1 MSEAEQASS
10 VRPRTS
16 QGERREDPAPQAPSR
31 KSSGESR
38 SRMRSASRLSNRRV
52 RRRDYGS
59 TAPKQPVAAGSSS
72 SQQPPDEAKRGQAS
86 TAFVETS
93 PPTPLSQEASFCRQ
107 ETTLL
112 QNAQSL
118 PAGEEQR
125 TPLLQDAQSPPAEEE
140 QRTPQLQNAQSLPA
154 EEEQRSS
161 MVPTELKS
169 SAAAVPS
176 PRPEQHP
183 QGLFSAYGTA
193 AWSPLSEQQA
203 VKPAAEQ
210 DASSKAGSPK
220 VPDDSVLKTAP
231 MSSRVPGKPNSGTAS
246 LFSSGNASPM
256 VHSFWSMFSSNE
268 YRPALVASQNDYLM
282 CMGSG
287 VVAAALILL
296 AFFVAAHVTAKP
308 KYVEVRGPFGA
319 VRGVAVLVEG
329 RLVHA
334 FNAIPYA
341 AAPVGPLRF
350 ARPVPPQYGT
360 TIDGIHQRYTAC
372 PQPRLGNTGPGTGWI
387 ADEDCLRVNIWIP
400 TGCGLGTSCSGNK
413 TVLVFITGSLFQQG
427 DAGDVTEDGS
437 ILAALGDIAV
447 VTFAYRLGALGFLC
461 TSTARDSGN
470 MGLYDQLAAMEWVH
484 KNIAYFGGNH
494 SEIVVAGHGSGAVS
508 VGLHM
513 LNPNSGWMGY
523 VKRFIVMSN
532 SPYSRQ
538 IDGRAEATNKTAALS
553 RELGCAD
560 PADDVVSANAC
571 LRSVSVTALLEAS
584 SPSREHLTSLFFP
597 AHGTDLMP
605 VRPSDLPHVAT
616 LKSKQ
621 VLIGHTTLEGV
632 HQAALFRNRVAGS
645 VFEASLEKDAVSVL
659 RWLGVP
665 DPEKVVATYAHAASQ
680 HDMEWMQ
687 SVFGTVLSACPV
699 HYFTEHLARNG
710 ANAVYAY
717 IINHTLLYE
726 RLVDE
731 QDRDGDEPEAHFED
745 LGYIFGLPL
754 RSEYSAPKEEKDYS
768 RSLIEIWANF
778 SKSGQLPTVQGQAW
792 PTFHLENQTTVE
804 LAWPERVVSQDTWRA
819 ECEAL
824 RKHLV

>member
-350 ARPVPPQYGT
+350 ARPVPPQYG
-360 TIDGIHQRYTAC
+360 
-372 PQPRLGNTGPGTGWI
+372 
-387 ADEDCLRVNIWIP
+387 
-400 TGCGLGTSCSGNK
+400 
-413 TVLVFITGSLFQQG
+413 
-427 DAGDVTEDGS
+427 
-437 ILAALGDIAV
+437 
-447 VTFAYRLGALGFLC
+447 
-461 TSTARDSGN
+461 DSGN